1 MTKGLIRLSYRKIID
16 ASSQKL
22 WDKYVFDDTHMEF
35 YMQAQ
40 LYNKDDKYNTFQ
52 ELIDNVP
59 QAEKLHYLTS
69 RAAVGYIRQLN
80 GVIPDVLNSSG
91 KVCLPFTQF
100 TFEILRSHVS
110 NKDMHKI
117 ALTFYSEPIT
127 WIDTLGDALL
137 IAYGDK
143 RESLSNG
150 DEVETDTLYLQP
162 FLSISSLQATRPS

>member
-1 MTKGLIRLSYRKIID
+1 MRLIRFSYRKIID
-16 ASSQKL
+16 ASSQNP
-22 WDKYVFDDTHMEF
+22 WDKYVFDDTYMEF
-35 YMQAQ
+35 YMQSQ
-40 LYNKDDKYNTFQ
+40 YYNQSGQYTTLQ

-59 QAEKLHYLTS
+59 NADRLHTKTS
-69 RAAVGYIRQLN
+69 TAAVGYIRQLN

-127 WIDTLGDALL
+127 WIDTVGDALL

-143 RESLSNG
+143 RDALSNG
-150 DEVETDTLYLQP
+150 DEIETDTLYLQP
-162 FLSISSLQATRPS
+162 FLSISSLQVTRPS